1 MAVKVA
7 YATSESF
14 CQTVLL
20 TVLNLFMRSIFMY
33 ITTTFRWLVL
43 AVAMTP
49 PSHSYEKT
57 HLESIKKVVATAFNS
72 AVHCIAH
79 CTSKRL
85 AVAKSTSSI
94 IRVTSVDC
102 MTQLVSKS
110 ARTEGAGA

>member
-49 PSHSYEKT
+49 LHT
-57 HLESIKKVVATAFNS
+57 AMKKR
-72 AVHCIAH
+72 I
-79 CTSKRL
+79 
-85 AVAKSTSSI
+85 
-94 IRVTSVDC
+94 
-102 MTQLVSKS
+102 
-110 ARTEGAGA
+110 